1 MKTLKTAAGLLA
13 ILLIAPAMSAG
24 DDTAALYKGK
34 CAMCHGEKGAGDTTM
49 GKKLGLK
56 SLGSAEVQK
65 KTDAELS
72 KVITD
77 GKGKMPAYGA
87 KLTADQIKGL
97 VAHLRTFAK
106 K

>member
-1 MKTLKTAAGLLA
+1 MTTLKTAAGLLA
-13 ILLIAPAMSAG
+13 ILLIAPTMSAG
-24 DDTAALYKGK
+24 DDAALYKAK

-56 SLGSAEVQK
+56 DLGSADVQK
-65 KTDAELS
+65 KTDPELS
-72 KVITD
+72 KLVTD
-77 GKGKMPAYGA
+77 EKGKMPAYGA

-97 VAHLRTFAK
+97 IGHLRTFAK